1 MKVFNP
7 LKLKSKDPFKDIYN
21 AFLQKKYGN
30 QFNEF
35 VAQNKPFLYS
45 IKEIGVFGSYI
56 RKKEKPESDLDILVE
71 FSKPIDIFKFME
83 LERFLSEE
91 LNIKVDLV
99 SKKALKPFIGR
110 EILKEVVYV

>member
-1 MKVFNP
+1 MKIEEKFKR
-7 LKLKSKDPFKDIYN
+7 LKELKTEI
-21 AFLQKKYGN
+21 KKN
-30 QFNEF
+30 
-35 VAQNKPFLYS
+35 YS

>member
-1 MKVFNP
+1 MKIEE
-7 LKLKSKDPFKDIYN
+7 KLKRLKELKTEI
-21 AFLQKKYGN
+21 KKN
-30 QFNEF
+30 
-35 VAQNKPFLYS
+35 YS

>member
-1 MKVFNP
+1 MKIEE
-7 LKLKSKDPFKDIYN
+7 KLKRLKELKTDI
-21 AFLQKKYGN
+21 QKN
-30 QFNEF
+30 
-35 VAQNKPFLYS
+35 YS

>member
-1 MKVFNP
+1 MKIEKKFKR
-7 LKLKSKDPFKDIYN
+7 LKEIKADIQKSYF
-21 AFLQKKYGN
+21 
-30 QFNEF
+30 
-35 VAQNKPFLYS
+35 
-45 IKEIGVFGSYI
+45 IKQIGVFGSYI
-56 RKKEKPESDLDILVE
+56 RKEEESESDLDILVE
-71 FSKPIDIFKFME
+71 FYKPIDIFKFME

>member
-1 MKVFNP
+1 MKIEE
-7 LKLKSKDPFKDIYN
+7 KLKRLKELKTEI
-21 AFLQKKYGN
+21 KKNY
-30 QFNEF
+30 F
-35 VAQNKPFLYS
+35 
-45 IKEIGVFGSYI
+45 IKKIGVFGSYI
-56 RKKEKPESDLDILVE
+56 RKEEKSESDLDILVE